1 MYYILRSLSLW
12 TVWFVIDINNTAHVT
27 YFEISAPSKMW
38 FVYDKRLDSFH
49 VRRTFLVNVLKR
61 PGTAT
66 IYGEILNVTINLQ
79 ASPNIW

>member
-27 YFEISAPSKMW
+27 YFEISAPSGSYMINGSIA
-38 FVYDKRLDSFH
+38 FTVS
-49 VRRTFLVNVLKR
+49 RTFLVNVLKR